1 MTDRDGCLEGLF
13 KLFLLNVV
21 FDFLQDKFGFGRGCS
36 CSGCGCGFI
45 LLIAFI
51 VLSCG
56 VIGDTNW
63 LSLLGS

>member
-21 FDFLQDKFGFGRGCS
+21 FDFLQDKFGFGRKRS
-36 CSGCGCGFI
+36 CGGCGCGFI

-63 LSLLGS
+63 LSLFG